1 MAAYGTPQ
9 PLTPSWLRAH
19 FDPLPFPARMSA
31 LARYARTLSPDA
43 YSALRTALDSSPEPD
58 DRHLALF
65 LAAVRRDLDAVAA
78 ALADPLLRRRALSA
92 AIRLPVPEEAL
103 GQLALSESR
112 SVRHET
118 YRVLRAGRRTAL
130 ADRLLPRAHA
140 AYGPADAARL
150 LPACSPGVAAEW
162 LPRLDPPIG
171 VLHTLARTA
180 PAAVAARLAAEYEA
194 RDDYGRRRLA
204 RRHRLLAAVVAERDT
219 DAGLRLFE
227 RAPTL
232 IDGRGAVALLSK
244 PQEVLATLRRAA
256 SRADG
261 DGAGGAERTPTLRLP
276 TGPLPRPVL
285 RALRS
290 LTPEELAELA
300 EAAQA
305 GACGIRLYGPDR
317 LDITPDHL
325 LTLLPAATRRRIVEA
340 RIPARGLGRRA
351 RYKAL
356 AALDPADRADLLR
369 PVLARPHRSPTLRN
383 QLAAVAPLAD
393 AEPILLEAAAGH
405 RPYERAY
412 AWRALLACAE
422 LNADPAEFARIVAA
436 CERAWHDRE
445 EVRRVAL
452 EQVAGAPRRMLAAVP
467 LRVLRDAALTTVH
480 SRDSTPATVAAAE
493 RWLRR
498 TTESAAA
505 RGDAERAAQTARLLC
520 QVLRAPRRR
529 GPVAPLRLDARAA
542 AAIWAGTAPDHLGEA
557 IDRPSAQGGRPSGPV
572 GRSSGPV
579 GRSSGQAAR
588 PIGQAESR
596 LPASRLVPLAELLAP
611 HLAELPTLD
620 ALVGHTALDGE
631 DPGTA
636 ARAAAAWIAAPAT
649 RERRCAQL
657 IASDSSFATVEPV
670 LRTLAARRTD
680 LLEDVLRAARHGL
693 PGQLSRRPADRWVP
707 RLPHSVTGRWTART
721 RRLLDTHLAAVAADD
736 EAPPR
741 ARAEAAAL
749 LRDPALLADLA
760 SSAPQP
766 VAAAALTALGET
778 AALGAYFDRPPNA
791 HQNDRRGPADTLSGD
806 TPDRAAADPV
816 VAEAHVPGGDGVGV
830 EVPGEVVGDAR
841 AVGAGGPEPVR
852 PDASEPG
859 MADRDTSAPGAPGR
873 GAAGPGSHDSV
884 TREASGREQA
894 RRAEFGPAETRV
906 AGGDGSGVEPPG
918 GDTVIP
924 RPAGPGA
931 SGPQIAD
938 RDTPVAPHKSGRA
951 APDVVLSL
959 LLQHAGTGGARGRA
973 AMAGVR
979 RLLGGVSDRRAVA
992 LLAPAVR
999 SVSTPVGSRKE
1010 AVRALAELPGDAAFA
1025 ALLAAWDE
1033 PGQHRDVRVVLVP
1046 PLLARVGAPGVA
1058 DRLTEYL
1065 YEPAVR
1071 DAVIVSDPE
1080 AAGIRAR
1087 SAYASFLADV
1097 VRTGDDEAAR
1107 AACAALPHCLVAGA
1121 TGTFEEGTGALA
1133 AAAVATNRPSNVWRA
1148 AVDALGRVPGEEGAS
1163 ALRGVLETLVART
1176 RRDTDTGIDDRA
1188 SGRGERADV
1197 LRRLAGCGSAVINRL
1212 AEGTAGELSPGD
1224 AVVDALLAAGLRREA
1239 TGALVSVACAA
1250 LRAGDPGLGRWE
1262 RYLSLVREGP
1272 DRLRF
1277 DDYVAFD
1284 HDDEHVRAAVL
1295 TVIGVVRER
1304 GDAAGG
1310 LTALALVKGMGVRS
1324 GWPDLWRAEID
1335 ELCRHP
1341 DPDTAEAALLVDPH
1355 RRW

>member
-43 YSALRTALDSSPEPD
+43 CGALCTALDSSPEPD

-65 LAAVRRDLDAVAA
+65 LAVVRRDLDAVAA

-103 GQLALSESR
+103 TQLALSESR

-118 YRVLRAGRRTAL
+118 YRVLRAGRRTVL

-140 AYGPADAARL
+140 AYGPADAACL

-162 LPRLDPPIG
+162 LPRLDLPIG

-180 PAAVAARLAAEYEA
+180 PAAVASLLAAEYDA

-204 RRHRLLAAVVAERDT
+204 RRHRLLAAVMAERDT
-219 DAGLRLFE
+219 DAGLLLFE

-232 IDGRGAVALLSK
+232 IDGRGAVALLHK
-244 PQEVLATLRRAA
+244 PREVLAILRRAA
-256 SRADG
+256 SRADGDGDG

-276 TGPLPRPVL
+276 TGPLPRSVL
-285 RALRS
+285 RALRA

-305 GACGIRLYGPDR
+305 GAGGVRLYGPDR

-351 RYKAL
+351 RYNAL

-369 PVLARPHRSPTLRN
+369 PVLARPHRSHRSPTLRN

-452 EQVAGAPRRMLAAVP
+452 EQVADAPRRMLAAVP
-467 LRVLRDAALTTVH
+467 LSVLRDAALTTVD
-480 SRDSTPATVAAAE
+480 SRDSTLATVAAAE

-520 QVLRAPRRR
+520 QVVRDPRRR
-529 GPVAPLRLDARAA
+529 GPVTPLRLDSRAA
-542 AAIWAGTAPDHLGEA
+542 AAIWAGTAPDHVGEA
-557 IDRPSAQGGRPSGPV
+557 TDRPSAEGGQPTGPV
-572 GRSSGPV
+572 GRP
-579 GRSSGQAAR
+579 SGQAAR
-588 PIGQAESR
+588 PSGQAESHLR
-596 LPASRLVPLAELLAP
+596 ASRLVPLAELLAP

-620 ALVGHTALDGE
+620 ALVGHIALDGE

-636 ARAAAAWIAAPAT
+636 VRAAAAWIAAPAT

-657 IASDSSFATVEPV
+657 IASDPSFATVEPV

-680 LLEDVLRAARHGL
+680 LLEEVLRAARHGL

-707 RLPHSVTGRWTART
+707 RLPYSVTGRWTART

-741 ARAEAAAL
+741 ARADAVAL

-766 VAAAALTALGET
+766 VAAAALIALGET

-791 HQNDRRGPADTLSGD
+791 RQTDRRGSADTLSGD
-806 TPDRAAADPV
+806 TPNRAAADPV
-816 VAEAHVPGGDGVGV
+816 VPEAHVPGGDGMGV
-830 EVPGEVVGDAR
+830 EVPGAAVGDAR
-841 AVGAGGPEPVR
+841 AVGPGGPEPVWPNAPKCR
-852 PDASEPG
+852 T
-859 MADRDTSAPGAPGR
+859 ADGDTFAPGAPGR
-873 GAAGPGSHDSV
+873 GAAGPGSRDSV

-906 AGGDGSGVEPPG
+906 AGGDGPGVEPPG

-924 RPAGPGA
+924 RPVGSGA
-931 SGPQIAD
+931 SGPQTAD
-938 RDTPVAPHKSGRA
+938 QDTPVGPHKPGRA

-999 SVSTPVGSRKE
+999 LVSAPVGSRKE

-1033 PGQHRDVRVVLVP
+1033 PGQHRDVRVVLVR
-1046 PLLARVGAPGVA
+1046 PLLARVGVPGVA

-1065 YEPAVR
+1065 YEPAVLE
-1071 DAVIVSDPE
+1071 AVIVSDPE

-1163 ALRGVLETLVART
+1163 VLRGVLETLVART
-1176 RRDTDTGIDDRA
+1176 RSDTGIDDAA
-1188 SGRGERADV
+1188 SGRGERADA

-1212 AEGTAGELSPGD
+1212 DQETAGELSPGD

-1239 TGALVSVACAA
+1239 TGALASVACAA

-1262 RYLSLVREGP
+1262 RYLSLVRERP

-1284 HDDEHVRAAVL
+1284 PDDEHVRAAVL
-1295 TVIGVVRER
+1295 TVIGVLRER

-1310 LTALALVKGMGVRS
+1310 LTALTLVKGMGVRS
-1324 GWPDLWRAEID
+1324 GWPDPWRAEID